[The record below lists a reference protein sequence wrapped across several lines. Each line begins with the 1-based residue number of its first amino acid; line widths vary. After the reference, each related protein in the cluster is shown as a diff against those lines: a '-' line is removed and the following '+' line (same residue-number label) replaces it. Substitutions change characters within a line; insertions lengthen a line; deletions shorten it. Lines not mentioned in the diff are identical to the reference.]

1 MNWILAVLRHP
12 HPGYADF
19 SVYSMI
25 STATAAGVFL
35 VLNFLQPFDLENWN
49 ILGDPYLMASV
60 YAGGSYIIML
70 INFFWIKLFPRSF
83 SDEKW
88 TLGKEILMCIY
99 QMISIATAIWLI
111 NHIRGIF
118 PLHIHGYFGMLWV
131 VVSVGFF
138 PYLAVLLI
146 RHTYLMKRSLQ
157 KAATMNISLMLDNK
171 EAPVESAPQYIH
183 LQRFIKPIDIN
194 TFISAE
200 SKGDYLVVNIA
211 NSGTVEELV
220 ITTTLEEFQTE
231 NEHFEQLFR
240 CRDEFIINKNKI
252 TWVEGNAAGYK
263 LLLHPKL
270 PSVFV
275 SRGKAAEFRKRMDTY
290 SVHC

>member
-1 MNWILAVLRHP
+1 MNWILAILRRP
-12 HPGYADF
+12 HPGYANL
-19 SVYSMI
+19 SVYFAI
-25 STATAAGVFL
+25 STTTAAGVFL
-35 VLNFLQPFDLENWN
+35 ILSFLQPFNLGNRN
-49 ILGDPYLMASV
+49 ILGNPYITALV

-99 QMISIATAIWLI
+99 QMISIATAMWLI
-111 NHIRGIF
+111 NYIRGVF
-118 PLHIHGYFGMLWV
+118 PPNIHGYLDMLWI

-138 PYLAVLLI
+138 PYLVVLLI
-146 RHTYLMKRSLQ
+146 RHTYLVKRSLQ

-171 EAPVESAPQYIH
+171 EAPLDNDPQYIS

-211 NSGTVEELV
+211 HNGKVEELAV
-220 ITTTLEEFQTE
+220 TTTLEEFQTE

-240 CRDEFIINKNKI
+240 CRDEVIINKNKI
-252 TWVEGNAAGYK
+252 TWVEGNAAGYR
-263 LLLHPKL
+263 LRMHPKL

-275 SRGKAAEFRKRMDTY
+275 SGEKAAEFRKQMDY
-290 SVHC
+290 C

>member
-1 MNWILAVLRHP
+1 MNWILAVLRRP
-12 HPGYADF
+12 HPGYANF
-19 SVYSMI
+19 SVYFTI

-35 VLNFLQPFDLENWN
+35 ILSFLQPFNLGNRN
-49 ILGDPYLMASV
+49 ILGNPYITALV
-60 YAGGSYIIML
+60 YAGGSYITML
-70 INFFWIKLFPRSF
+70 FSSIWIKLFPQFF
-83 SDEKW
+83 SDERW

-99 QMISIATAIWLI
+99 QMVSITTAMWLI
-111 NHIRGIF
+111 NYTRGVF
-118 PLHIHGYFGMLWV
+118 PLHIHGYFDMLWKV
-131 VVSVGFF
+131 ILVGFF
-138 PYLAVLLI
+138 PYLVVLLI

-171 EAPVESAPQYIH
+171 EAPVESAPQYIS

-200 SKGDYLVVNIA
+200 SKGDYLMVNIA
-211 NSGTVEELV
+211 RNGEVEELAL
-220 ITTTLEEFQTE
+220 TTTLEEFQTE

-240 CRDEFIINKNKI
+240 CRDEVIINKNKI

-263 LLLHPKL
+263 LRMHPKL

-275 SRGKAAEFRKRMDTY
+275 SREKAAEFRKQMDY
-290 SVHC
+290 C